1 MTMLPFDYAIRNLG
15 RSRLRLTLSVGGAAL
30 VALLAL
36 TGVGFVR
43 GMNEA
48 LGTSG
53 RDDNVMLIG
62 AGSEE
67 SVERS
72 EISPQVGEIVT
83 ADVDGIATAMGIPL
97 VSPQVHVALPIGGT
111 ASGTVAVFR
120 GITATAFLVHPQVR
134 VIEGRAPDPGTDEIA
149 IGREMAATLARAG
162 FPHAIGESLPFE
174 GRSLPIVGL
183 LAAPGTV
190 FEGEIW
196 MSLQSLKMA
205 TQRTTDSCV
214 IVGLAPEGDI
224 GDLDALAATRID
236 LELVALRES
245 DYFAA
250 LARFLAPVRWLV
262 IATALLVGF
271 GGLLGGIIVMDAAF
285 ASRVREL
292 GTLQALG
299 FRRRSILWS
308 LVQESLLA
316 SLAGGLLAI
325 AVALLLVDGASVRSS
340 MGAFAVR
347 VDLPTIGA
355 GLLAGLTLGVVGALI
370 PALRCL
376 RLEIPTALKAS
387 A

>member
-15 RSRLRLTLSVGGAAL
+15 RSPLRLALSVGGAAL

-36 TGVGFVR
+36 TGAGFVR

-53 RDDNVMLIG
+53 REDNVMLLG

-72 EISPQVGEIVT
+72 EIAPQVGEIVA
-83 ADVDGIATAMGIPL
+83 ADVDGIASAMGVPF
-97 VSPQVHVALPIGGT
+97 VSPQVHVALPIGGPT
-111 ASGTVAVFR
+111 GTIALFR

-134 VIEGRAPDPGTDEIA
+134 VVEGRAPDPGTDEIA
-149 IGREMAATLARAG
+149 VGREMATTLARAG
-162 FPHAIGESLPFE
+162 LPHRIGESLDLD
-174 GRSLPIVGL
+174 GRSLPIVGH

-196 MSLQSLKMA
+196 MSLQSLKIAM
-205 TQRTTDSCV
+205 QRTTDSCV

-224 GDLDALAATRID
+224 GDLDALTATRID

-250 LARFLAPVRWLV
+250 LGRFLAPVRWLV
-262 IATALLVGF
+262 IATALLIGF

-299 FRRRSILWS
+299 FRRRTILWS
-308 LVQESLLA
+308 FVQESMLA

-325 AVALLLVDGASVRSS
+325 GLALLLIDGASVRSS

-347 VDLPTIGA
+347 IDLPTIGIGLVA
-355 GLLAGLTLGVVGALI
+355 GLALGLIGALI